1 MSYRDYFNIDP
12 EYFPQV
18 DKQIIESKPDLWK
31 KFYPHPSFVQL
42 LNATADV
49 LERKQRLSMWVDGAY
64 GTGKSHAVL
73 TLKKLID
80 ATDEETIAYF
90 EQYSLDSFICKR
102 LITQKDEGK
111 ILVCHRYGSSDI
123 KSDTDLVVAIQE
135 GIEKALQEAGIEN
148 AANASLKNSLIRYFE
163 DEENKQSFDIYANGR
178 YKTALGGDTAADIL
192 RKLNEYEG
200 NALHALIAKVF
211 KVPAVKGGF
220 SMNTEELC
228 GWIREVIEESGLKEL
243 VFIWDEF
250 SEYFENNMHHLTGLQ
265 QIAELAATAPF
276 CLLIV
281 THKAEGYFSDDDPDK
296 KKILDRFVSPIHISL
311 PENIAF
317 QLMHEAM
324 KITDDPE
331 KAAKWE
337 KNRRIL
343 ETRTAN
349 SRITVGKAINL
360 TDTDLNNVLPIHPY
374 AALILQHIS
383 IYYASTARS
392 MFTFIKN
399 DEGND
404 VKAFQWFIDNYDF
417 DSKNPFVTV
426 DLLWNFFYETGSQK
440 LASGIREVL
449 SCYTPKLDKD
459 LLDEEKRV
467 LKVILLLQAISERM
481 SGCLLYTSP
490 SPRR

>member
-90 EQYSLDSFICKR
+90 EQYGLDSFLCKR

-200 NALHALIAKVF
+200 NALHALIAKC
-211 KVPAVKGGF
+211 PP
-220 SMNTEELC
+220 L
-228 GWIREVIEESGLKEL
+228 R
-243 VFIWDEF
+243 
-250 SEYFENNMHHLTGLQ
+250 
-265 QIAELAATAPF
+265 AA
-276 CLLIV
+276 
-281 THKAEGYFSDDDPDK
+281 
-296 KKILDRFVSPIHISL
+296 SP
-311 PENIAF
+311 
-317 QLMHEAM
+317 
-324 KITDDPE
+324 
-331 KAAKWE
+331 
-337 KNRRIL
+337 
-343 ETRTAN
+343 
-349 SRITVGKAINL
+349 
-360 TDTDLNNVLPIHPY
+360 
-374 AALILQHIS
+374 
-383 IYYASTARS
+383 
-392 MFTFIKN
+392 
-399 DEGND
+399 
-404 VKAFQWFIDNYDF
+404 
-417 DSKNPFVTV
+417 
-426 DLLWNFFYETGSQK
+426 
-440 LASGIREVL
+440 
-449 SCYTPKLDKD
+449 
-459 LLDEEKRV
+459 
-467 LKVILLLQAISERM
+467 
-481 SGCLLYTSP
+481 
-490 SPRR
+490 